1 VHAVLD
7 VLEALMLEEEKVA
20 AVEELDEDSWAE
32 VIEVLPVELDERIEG
47 LLLED
52 GTMVCRVDTE
62 DEEMEEEEELF
73 KAILFVV

>member
-1 VHAVLD
+1 MHAVLD
-7 VLEALMLEEEKVA
+7 VLEALVLEEEKVA

-62 DEEMEEEEELF
+62 DEEMEEEELF
-73 KAILFVV
+73 KVILFVV